1 MIFCL
6 YQNSS
11 KSRLRNL
18 ESLNGFVSAAT
29 KELMWLNDKEEEE
42 VNFDWSDRNSN
53 MTAKKDNY
61 SVGGPDAVPFRQF
74 ASQSSKRIWYF
85 MAVVPN
91 HFYLWNC
98 LINVKSNILF
108 ATSNSFLV
116 TSRVILKAEKHCI
129 RRNLKLLTELPHGPV
144 NRENWSGGCS
154 ESECNALSSVVF
166 RVWCGSWSWGRRRS
180 TTSRPPGTNWSG
192 RATRARRRWR

>member
-1 MIFCL
+1 MICRLF
-6 YQNSS
+6 QNSS

-61 SVGGPDAVPFRQF
+61 SVGGTDAVPVQQF
-74 ASQSSKRIWYF
+74 VLQSSKQTIYF

-91 HFYLWNC
+91 HY
-98 LINVKSNILF
+98 
-108 ATSNSFLV
+108 
-116 TSRVILKAEKHCI
+116 
-129 RRNLKLLTELPHGPV
+129 
-144 NRENWSGGCS
+144 
-154 ESECNALSSVVF
+154 
-166 RVWCGSWSWGRRRS
+166 
-180 TTSRPPGTNWSG
+180 
-192 RATRARRRWR
+192 

>member
-74 ASQSSKRIWYF
+74 ASQSSKRI
-85 MAVVPN
+85 
-91 HFYLWNC
+91 
-98 LINVKSNILF
+98 
-108 ATSNSFLV
+108 
-116 TSRVILKAEKHCI
+116 
-129 RRNLKLLTELPHGPV
+129 
-144 NRENWSGGCS
+144 
-154 ESECNALSSVVF
+154 
-166 RVWCGSWSWGRRRS
+166 
-180 TTSRPPGTNWSG
+180 
-192 RATRARRRWR
+192 